1 MLDKPD
7 ADNHTFTRHA
17 MVQVRHFYYRMVK
30 RVVKLIGPGFKL
42 NPSNSKEAN
51 QVLLKW

>member
-1 MLDKPD
+1 MQFPGR
-7 ADNHTFTRHA
+7 FV
-17 MVQVRHFYYRMVK
+17 VQVRHFYYRMVK